1 MTSFATGRVLAASL
15 FVAACGSGPSAP
27 GEDSYSLALDEAG
40 GVGSDASTGDAAG
53 IVDDAAIGDDSTGDD
68 VATCSPALDGAFAP
82 NATRCNVSYSCAYKY
97 TCTGGT
103 EKIAQKTVTITPPRE
118 KCDPNAL
125 NPVRQDVQ
133 DACGGAGKVASFK
146 CDCAELD
153 VEDGDH
159 CDTTSVKIP

>member
-1 MTSFATGRVLAASL
+1 MTDFATGG
-15 FVAACGSGPSAP
+15 FVAMSLLVVACGSKPSTTTQTSYALALEDAGAAGDDAGTGFCDPSA
-27 GEDSYSLALDEAG
+27 
-40 GVGSDASTGDAAG
+40 TF
-53 IVDDAAIGDDSTGDD
+53 
-68 VATCSPALDGAFAP
+68 CMPAD
-82 NATRCNVSYSCAYKY
+82 NVSYSCAYKY
-97 TCTGGT
+97 KCVGGV

-133 DACGGAGKVASFK
+133 DACGGEAKVASFK